1 MLNLPANYETGFLI
15 GTSAEIT
22 ATTSGVEIIEAHPT
36 VDGSGNY
43 VGKVRHNT
51 RNDEVYYYRAY
62 VKDNSGKY
70 YYADSKQ
77 FGLTD
82 VDLGT
87 GLQWANINVDAATPE
102 EIGLNGIPTGKYEG
116 TDPAY
121 AEFGGVWRIPS
132 ETEKQQLLTDCDWTQ
147 ETIYGV
153 TVYKV
158 SNKAD
163 ASKFIYLT
171 SNDPSEWGYRGV
183 KQTNVDLDDGNKVF
197 LRTDSTNWRAGY
209 SNSDLFAT
217 LVGTTNVLDAIQE
230 RGFVIGTSANVTH
243 TTDYTSSVTSSESEQ
258 SASAFQGVLS
268 SLGVGT
274 FYFRAYVKYGDKYY
288 YADNARQMGIDFI
301 DLGLP
306 SGTKWAC
313 CNVGASDPIQYG
325 EYFSWG
331 ETAQKDEYNNKT
343 YSYCHAEDGD
353 YSLARWDF
361 LGEDIGGTQYDAA
374 YVKWGENWRMPNLT
388 DITELIN
395 HCEYKP
401 VDTNIHGLV
410 FTGPN
415 QQSIFLPS
423 GYWAYFTRLSDVAY
437 TRHQLLSGF
446 YWTSSQNMDVIYDSG
461 FDYTF
466 YEYLAFA
473 LEFNAV
479 PTEYSATDPIMDV
492 EVCEYRHGGMNIR
505 PIQNITSSIDMTQQ
519 SDISLHKGIYTVQGT
534 KISDDQKST
543 TNLPKGIY
551 IVNGKKLVVK

>member
-1 MLNLPANYETGFLI
+1 MKGKFILLLLSLMTF
-15 GTSAEIT
+15 
-22 ATTSGVEIIEAHPT
+22 TTSFAQDDVVLSCPDDNHPHAIDLGVGLKFSCCNMGASKPE
-36 VDGSGNY
+36 DYGSYYAWGEVEEKATYSLDNY
-43 VGKVRHNT
+43 QYVSHNQSGLQT
-51 RNDEVYYYRAY
+51 FTQIGDLSVTPYDVAY
-62 VKDNSGKY
+62 VKWG
-70 YYADSKQ
+70 DS
-77 FGLTD
+77 
-82 VDLGT
+82 
-87 GLQWANINVDAATPE
+87 
-102 EIGLNGIPTGKYEG
+102 
-116 TDPAY
+116 
-121 AEFGGVWRIPS
+121 WRIPM
-132 ETEKQQLLTDCDWTQ
+132 EVDIKLLYMKCR
-147 ETIYGV
+147 Y
-153 TVYKV
+153 
-158 SNKAD
+158 AD
-163 ASKFIYLT
+163 ATINGVNGIKFTGPNGNSIFL
-171 SNDPSEWGYRGV
+171 PFA
-183 KQTNVDLDDGNKVF
+183 GNKESS
-197 LRTDSTNWRAGY
+197 TDNQGQNGNYWL
-209 SNSDLFAT
+209 SD
-217 LVGTTNVLDAIQE
+217 Q
-230 RGFVIGTSANVTH
+230 
-243 TTDYTSSVTSSESEQ
+243 
-258 SASAFQGVLS
+258 
-268 SLGVGT
+268 
-274 FYFRAYVKYGDKYY
+274 YGDSKAKFLLIKNNRYVWVKNDDRY
-288 YADNARQMGIDFI
+288 IGKSIRPVYIDRNGIQSCPDDNHPHAI

-374 YVKWGENWRMPNLT
+374 YVKWGENWRMPSLA

-479 PTEYSATDPIMDV
+479 PTEYSVTDPIMDV

-543 TNLPKGIY
+543 KNLPKGIY